1 MSEWLPFLVVG
12 VTAGSLYG
20 LAGMGLVL
28 TFKTSGV
35 FNFAHGALAAAGA
48 YAFYELHVNRGVAW
62 PLALV
67 VSVAGLALAGGFGI
81 ERLTRRLATAPPVLA
96 IAATV
101 GLLLAIQ
108 GALYWRFGFDTL
120 RFPDFVS
127 GRAFTVGTV
136 TVSRQSVVG
145 VLVGAVGAAGLFL
158 MLRLTRLGASMRAVV
173 DAPDLLD
180 LTGTSPVRVR
190 TMAWV
195 IGSAF
200 AALTGI
206 LIAPSLGLDA
216 TLLTLLVVQAFGAA
230 ALGRFTSLPLT
241 FFGGVLVGVAAA
253 LLTKAVSSTPTLV
266 GLPSSV
272 PFFIL
277 VVVLVVAAPRGAAAR
292 PVRRAGSGPAP
303 LPPGLRR
310 GGAAV
315 AAVAV
320 VAVPHVVGAKLPVY
334 INGGIFVI
342 VFVSLSLLV
351 WTSGQMS
358 LCHAALAAL
367 GASTFAHL
375 TTGLGL
381 PWFVAFVGA
390 GLAAIPLGALVAVP
404 AIRLSGVY
412 LALATFG
419 FGILTQRV
427 LYGTG
432 FMFGAVDLRS
442 APRPGFARGDVAF
455 YYLVVALAAAVCLL
469 VTVVLRTRLGRLLRA
484 LGDSPRAMSTI
495 GLSVNV
501 TRLLVFCLSAFLAGT
516 AGALFMAATGQ
527 GGGRGFPA
535 INSLL
540 WLTVLVVCGSKVV
553 WSSAAAAVLLA
564 VAPSYLP
571 SGLVQ
576 HQAMIFG
583 VVATVAAVVA
593 AGGTR
598 FAPTG
603 IDRHERN
610 PVQARLGDAALD
622 GLAPTPAL
630 RRIRIAL
637 AAGSP

>member
-1 MSEWLPFLVVG
+1 
-12 VTAGSLYG
+12 
-20 LAGMGLVL
+20 
-28 TFKTSGV
+28 
-35 FNFAHGALAAAGA
+35 
-48 YAFYELHVNRGVAW
+48 
-62 PLALV
+62 
-67 VSVAGLALAGGFGI
+67 
-81 ERLTRRLATAPPVLA
+81 
-96 IAATV
+96 
-101 GLLLAIQ
+101 
-108 GALYWRFGFDTL
+108 
-120 RFPDFVS
+120 
-127 GRAFTVGTV
+127 
-136 TVSRQSVVG
+136 
-145 VLVGAVGAAGLFL
+145 
-158 MLRLTRLGASMRAVV
+158 
-173 DAPDLLD
+173 
-180 LTGTSPVRVR
+180 
-190 TMAWV
+190 
-195 IGSAF
+195 
-200 AALTGI
+200 
-206 LIAPSLGLDA
+206 
-216 TLLTLLVVQAFGAA
+216 
-230 ALGRFTSLPLT
+230 
-241 FFGGVLVGVAAA
+241 
-253 LLTKAVSSTPTLV
+253 
-266 GLPSSV
+266 
-272 PFFIL
+272 
-277 VVVLVVAAPRGAAAR
+277 
-292 PVRRAGSGPAP
+292 
-303 LPPGLRR
+303 
-310 GGAAV
+310 
-315 AAVAV
+315 

-375 TTGLGL
+375 STGLGL

-390 GLAAIPLGALVAVP
+390 GLAVIPLGALVAVP

-432 FMFGAVDLRS
+432 FMFGAVDLRR

-455 YYLVVALAAAVCLL
+455 YYLVVALAAAMCLL

-553 WSSAAAAVLLA
+553 WSSAGAAVLLA

-571 SGLVQ
+571 SDLVQ

-593 AGGTR
+593 AGGKR
-598 FAPTG
+598 SAPTG
-603 IDRHERN
+603 LDRHERN
-610 PVQARLGDAALD
+610 PVQARLGEAALD

-630 RRIRIAL
+630 RRIRVAL
-637 AAGSP
+637 AAGRP